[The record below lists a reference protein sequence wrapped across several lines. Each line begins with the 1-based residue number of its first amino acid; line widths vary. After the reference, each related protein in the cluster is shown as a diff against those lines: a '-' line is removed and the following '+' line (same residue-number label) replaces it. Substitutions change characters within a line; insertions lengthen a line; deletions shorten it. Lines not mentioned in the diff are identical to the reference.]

1 MKNILYTIIISFL
14 FSSSVFAESFFDM
27 EKKLAEQGDATAQ
40 FNLGLSYDEG
50 QGVTQ
55 DYKEAAKWYR
65 LAAEQGYAKAQFN
78 LALMYYEGKGVTQ
91 NYKET
96 AKWYRLA
103 AKQGVTDAKFYLAL
117 IHGAPPGLPCC
128 KFTKKRR
135 SKSAKKNRDVTEN
148 NMTSEP
154 IEIIK
159 NTTSS
164 EAMKLRELN
173 QLYEEGVLTEDEFNL
188 KKKELLDK
196 M

>member
-1 MKNILYTIIISFL
+1 
-14 FSSSVFAESFFDM
+14 M
-27 EKKLAEQGDATAQ
+27 EKKLAEQGDVEAQ

-55 DYKEAAKWYR
+55 NYKEAVKWYR
-65 LAAEQGYAKAQFN
+65 RAANQGDASAQFN
-78 LALMYYEGKGVTQ
+78 LALMYYEGKGVAQ
-91 NYKET
+91 SYKET

-103 AKQGVTDAKFYLAL
+103 AKQGLTDPKFSLAL
-117 IHGAPPGLPCC
+117 TYRAPPGLPCC
-128 KFTKKRR
+128 RFTKKQR

-154 IEIIK
+154 IETIK

-164 EAMKLRELN
+164 EAMKLRELH
-173 QLYEEGVLTEDEFNL
+173 QLYKEGVLTEDEFNA